1 MTKLQWVK
9 VTTRAADE
17 KERAR
22 EAKQFEA
29 EYGTPRHDPDEFGM
43 AIAYSVQHYGFLG
56 AFEKAKEYIAK
67 NKLNNGDRFEYQIDG
82 GEW

>member
-1 MTKLQWVK
+1 MTKQQWVK

-17 KERAR
+17 KE
-22 EAKQFEA
+22 
-29 EYGTPRHDPDEFGM
+29 DEFGM
-43 AIAYSVQHYGFLG
+43 AIAYSVKHYGFLR

-67 NKLNNGDRFEYQIDG
+67 DKLNHGDKFEYQIDG